1 MDERPGDTA
10 RRVLAALAD
19 LSPAGEQRSS
29 TLTIP
34 TEGFRGRPAAAVR
47 LLLPRWVPG
56 EFDVQR
62 RTATEQWLGPGMMDR
77 DFAERLAAID
87 QIRPAQ
93 RSLRL
98 GWLFV
103 AGQTPAGE
111 GRTHRVFH
119 PLVTIPVRIERMTSH
134 VVPAGDAELSDL
146 ITDRALRRELERSIE
161 FGGGALDGV
170 TEVEIPTTLLA
181 RLPRLQGFARSAASA
196 ANLPARQLVPA
207 SAGPDALMRFKGLQI
222 VAGAGIYAVH
232 ETGGTSRAGSLR
244 AWTTERLDEPTAFH
258 WLYVDDLPEPAPAAD
273 EGPVDSPYLLTP
285 VQREAVRSS
294 RHRPVTLVS
303 GAPGTGKSQTVV
315 AIACDAL
322 ARGGHVLVAAKSDAT
337 VDALLDLLERAP
349 GPDPVVFGSNERRD
363 ALAARLAA
371 GDLQPVSEARVS
383 AARAE
388 LEWAR
393 DTRDRLHARLADRLR
408 AEQMLATPED
418 DVEEARI
425 IAPALFDPTT
435 DLARACDLLDAA
447 VTKAGAGWRAR
458 RDTGKAR
465 RLLQALA
472 GAGSEAAVD
481 DIHRCIDLA
490 RSARIA
496 ADLVAGG
503 GLDIDADWEEL
514 LDADDGARKALGT
527 WLAAE
532 SRSPEQV
539 NRSTLPAVAALAT
552 ALRSGRSARRQQ
564 LARLKDSRLTRALP
578 LWVGTLADVDDLLPP
593 VAGLFDLVILDE
605 ASSIDQPLAA
615 VTLLRGRRAVIAGD
629 PHQLRHVSFLS
640 DERLHEVVTAHGL
653 DASPALAARLD
664 VRRNSTF
671 DVAAGVV
678 PAFTLDEHFRSD
690 PHLMEFVARR
700 LYGGRVEMATRRP
713 TTESRDCVRLVR
725 TPGTRTDAGVVQ
737 AEVDRVIVEVRR
749 LLRDGEPSVGVLTP
763 FRAQADALESAAL
776 EAFTAAELESL
787 DLRIGTVHAFQGNE
801 RDVIVASLG
810 LGPADAPA
818 SWRFV
823 EDPHLFAVFVTRAR
837 RRMVLLCSADPP
849 AGSLVEA
856 YLAQADSPPGPPAPA
871 GPASSWIQT
880 VAEHLA
886 LGGTEVRTAYP
897 SGRHVIDI
905 SLCDPARNVGIECDV
920 HPAGPEAHLSKWTSP
935 RSCSVPSVWPT
946 ASSSPPPWPWYWTR
960 AWLRD
965 CRAST
970 GRRTGRALTASW

>member
-10 RRVLAALAD
+10 RRVLNALAD
-19 LSPAGEQRSS
+19 LSPAAEQRSS
-29 TLTIP
+29 NLSIP
-34 TEGFRGRPAAAVR
+34 TEWFRWLPATAVR

-56 EFDVQR
+56 EFDTQR
-62 RTATEQWLGPGMMDR
+62 STATEQWLGPGVIDR
-77 DFAERLAAID
+77 EFAERLAAID
-87 QIRPAQ
+87 QIRPTQ

-111 GRTHRVFH
+111 GRPQRVFH
-119 PLVTIPVRIERMTSH
+119 PLVTIPVRIERLTSH

-146 ITDRALRRELERSIE
+146 ITDRARRRDLERSIE
-161 FGGGALDGV
+161 FGGGALDAV
-170 TEVEIPTTLLA
+170 AQVEVPASLLA
-181 RLPRLQGFARSAASA
+181 RLPRLQGFARSAAAA

-207 SAGPDALMRFKGLQI
+207 GAGPDALMRAKGLQI

-258 WLYVDDLPEPAPAAD
+258 WLYVDDLPEPAPAAP
-273 EGPVDSPYLLTP
+273 EAPVDSPYLLTP

-294 RHRPVTLVS
+294 RHNPVTLVS

-363 ALAARLAA
+363 AVAARLAA
-371 GDLQPVSEARVS
+371 GDLQPVSDARLAS
-383 AARAE
+383 ARAD
-388 LEWAR
+388 LERAR
-393 DTRDRLHARLADRLR
+393 EIRDGLHAQLADRLR

-418 DVEEARI
+418 AVEAARVI
-425 IAPALFDPTT
+425 TPALFDPAT
-435 DLARACDLLDAA
+435 DLTRAGELLAAA
-447 VTKAGAGWRAR
+447 VANAGAGWRAR
-458 RDTGKAR
+458 QRAGKVR

-472 GAGSEAAVD
+472 GAGPEVTVD
-481 DIHRCIDLA
+481 DMHRCIDMA

-503 GLDIDADWEEL
+503 GLDIDAGWEEL
-514 LDADDGARKALGT
+514 LEADDRARRALGT

-532 SRSPEQV
+532 SRSPERV

-564 LARLKDSRLTRALP
+564 LARLNDARLTRALP

-605 ASSIDQPLAA
+605 ASSVDQPLAA
-615 VTLLRGRRAVIAGD
+615 VALLRGRRAVIAGD

-640 DERLHEVVTAHGL
+640 DERLHEVVTTHGL
-653 DASPALAARLD
+653 DVSPALAARLD
-664 VRRNSTF
+664 VRRNSIF

-678 PAFTLDEHFRSD
+678 PAFTLGEHFRSD

-725 TPGTRTDAGVVQ
+725 TDGTRSDAGVVQ
-737 AEVDRVIVEVRR
+737 AEVDKVIVELRR
-749 LLRDGEPSVGVLTP
+749 LLRDEEPSVGVLTP
-763 FRAQADALESAAL
+763 FRAQADALEAAAL
-776 EAFTAAELESL
+776 EAFTAEELTSL
-787 DLRIGTVHAFQGNE
+787 DLRVGTVHAFQGNE

-810 LGPADAPA
+810 LGPADAAA

-837 RRMVLLCSADPP
+837 RRMVLLYSADPP

-871 GPASSWIQT
+871 GPASAWIQT

-905 SLCDPARNVGIECDV
+905 TLCNPDRNVGIECDV
-920 HPAGPEAHLSKWTSP
+920 HADGPEAHIE
-935 RSCSVPSVWPT
+935 RHV
-946 ASSSPPPWPWYWTR
+946 
-960 AWLRD
+960 
-965 CRAST
+965 
-970 GRRTGRALTASW
+970 